1 MTQSGA
7 PLCTAAW
14 TKLILHSAR
23 TIWYSSDWIDL
34 NKLVT
39 GFPSNPCQPKDLFLF
54 YSLAIVGCLHNIS
67 AFSLCIGEIR
77 GILICN
83 SFVVLILQP
92 SCFCPRQS
100 ALGPSGAKMRRS
112 RFCVAYFEEPVM
124 SVLESGLK
132 SKTWLWSQQAVVEK
146 NWDASHVVCLPQCD
160 QTADWGRFSST
171 AMIAVHTVTCTRTQS
186 NKHREC
192 CILFV
197 CSADKCFAAKTLNVF
212 AGRRD

>member
-1 MTQSGA
+1 M
-7 PLCTAAW
+7 
-14 TKLILHSAR
+14 
-23 TIWYSSDWIDL
+23 SSQY
-34 NKLVT
+34 K
-39 GFPSNPCQPKDLFLF
+39 
-54 YSLAIVGCLHNIS
+54 
-67 AFSLCIGEIR
+67 CIGEIR

-112 RFCVAYFEEPVM
+112 RFCVAYFEEPAM
-124 SVLESGLK
+124 SVFETDLK
-132 SKTWLWSQQAVVEK
+132 SKTWLWSQRQWLRRNEV
-146 NWDASHVVCLPQCD
+146 
-160 QTADWGRFSST
+160 GRKSRGLTPTMWPNRWLRTLFKRSNDRS
-171 AMIAVHTVTCTRTQS
+171 ARNNMHAHCAPTQS

>member
-1 MTQSGA
+1 M
-7 PLCTAAW
+7 
-14 TKLILHSAR
+14 
-23 TIWYSSDWIDL
+23 SSQY
-34 NKLVT
+34 K
-39 GFPSNPCQPKDLFLF
+39 
-54 YSLAIVGCLHNIS
+54 
-67 AFSLCIGEIR
+67 CIGEIR

-124 SVLESGLK
+124 SVFETGLK

-171 AMIAVHTVTCTRTQS
+171 AMIAVHAITCMRIAHVPRATNTGS
-186 NKHREC
+186 VASC
-192 CILFV
+192 LCALLI
-197 CSADKCFAAKTLNVF
+197 NVLP
-212 AGRRD
+212 RRH

>member
-7 PLCTAAW
+7 PVCRCTAAW
-14 TKLILHSAR
+14 TRLILHSAR
-23 TIWYSSDWIDL
+23 TIWYSSDWIDST
-34 NKLVT
+34 KLVT

-124 SVLESGLK
+124 SVFETGLK

-146 NWDASHVVCLPQCD
+146 KRSGTQVTWSDSHNVTKPLTGDAFQA
-160 QTADWGRFSST
+160 Q
-171 AMIAVHTVTCTRTQS
+171 Q
-186 NKHREC
+186 
-192 CILFV
+192 
-197 CSADKCFAAKTLNVF
+197 
-212 AGRRD
+212 